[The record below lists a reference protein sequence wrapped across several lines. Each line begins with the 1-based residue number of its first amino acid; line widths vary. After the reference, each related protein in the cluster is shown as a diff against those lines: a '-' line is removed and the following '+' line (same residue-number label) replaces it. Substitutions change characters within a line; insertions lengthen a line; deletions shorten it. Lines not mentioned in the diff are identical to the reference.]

1 MSLSRRLD
9 LLEGK
14 AGPMSHAPIIRATGL
29 TDEQIEGVELLGG
42 RFVQR
47 LPGESIEALER
58 RAQLKAGSNWPCFFR
73 YQGEPNLCPLSDYGA
88 WGDWFSG

>member
-1 MSLSRRLD
+1 MSLSRRLG

-14 AGPMSHAPIIRATGL
+14 AGPMSRAPIIRAIGL

-58 RAQLKAGSNWPCFFR
+58 RAQFRAGSNWPCFFR
-73 YQGEPNLCPLSDYGA
+73 YQGEPDLCPLSDYGA
-88 WGDWFSG
+88 WDGWGIG